1 MVLKFRDA
9 TIQRLQQ
16 NAPDEDEEKSQLRQ
30 EIKTLQSQIQSHPLA
45 AKLFLENN
53 QLKEENE
60 QLRGEMSETPE
71 STKARLEQSEAFSQ
85 QLQERLRI
93 QAEEKQKL
101 TEQLEGSTVSTELQE
116 YKTYMENLEKDI
128 NVEREQRDEL

>member
-1 MVLKFRDA
+1 
-9 TIQRLQQ
+9 
-16 NAPDEDEEKSQLRQ
+16 
-30 EIKTLQSQIQSHPLA
+30 
-45 AKLFLENN
+45 
-53 QLKEENE
+53 
-60 QLRGEMSETPE
+60 MSETPE